1 MIKISPSILSCDFA
15 HLAEEITKTAAAG
28 ADYLH
33 IDVMDGDFV
42 PNITLGPPI
51 IAAIRKYTDI
61 VFDVHLMISDP
72 LRYIDAFVKAGADI
86 ITIHEESCD
95 NVEET
100 LRYIRSK
107 GVKASLSIKP
117 ATPPERLRPYLPLL
131 DMILVMSV
139 EPGFGGQAFLPH
151 TLESMRAARK
161 MIDESGLQIELEADG
176 GITADNAGVVAAA
189 GVRVIV
195 AGSAVY
201 KAKDIAEAIARI
213 RENAEAALQA
223 E

>member
-1 MIKISPSILSCDFA
+1 MIKISPSILSCDFSR
-15 HLAEEITKTAAAG
+15 LGEEIVRSAAAG

-42 PNITLGPPI
+42 PNITIGPCV
-51 IAAIRKYTDI
+51 IAAIRKYTSLP
-61 VFDVHLMISDP
+61 FDVHLMIRDP
-72 LRYIDAFVKAGADI
+72 LRYIDAFVSAGADLL
-86 ITIHEESCD
+86 TIHEESCD

-107 GVKASLSIKP
+107 GKKASLSIKP
-117 ATPPERLRPYLPLL
+117 GTSPERLRPYLPLL
-131 DMILVMSV
+131 DMILIMSV

-161 MIDESGLQIELEADG
+161 MIDESGLPIDLEADG
-176 GITADNAGVVAAA
+176 GITAANAALVAAA
-189 GVRVIV
+189 GVNVLV

-201 KAKDIAEAIARI
+201 KSPDIASAIGELRA
-213 RENAEAALQA
+213 QA
-223 E
+223 EKGFKKA